1 MTQEFFYIT
10 PENSVILDRPMHK
23 EYEWRLTE
31 YLYAKVKTIRILFLC
46 EPAYYGHL
54 VITMLELKVPFDF
67 LDIPREEWDKW
78 KQLPNYIG
86 N

>member
-1 MTQEFFYIT
+1 MTQEIFYIT

-23 EYEWRLTE
+23 EYECRLTE
-31 YLYAKVKTIRILFLC
+31 YLYAKEKNIRILFLC
-46 EPAYYGHL
+46 SPQYYGHL
-54 VITMLELKVPFDF
+54 VSTMRELKVVFDF
-67 LDIPREEWDKW
+67 LDIPKDEWDKW